1 MLARFRL
8 GMSPSAPVH
17 ALFGPSFGFRT
28 NAEVDVNGETIDDND
43 EFEDQTE
50 SFDIGLVAASGST
63 PVRRSWT
70 PMWGLR
76 NIDKTGDGSEVK
88 NRVFSISV
96 GFRF

>member
-1 MLARFRL
+1 M
-8 GMSPSAPVH
+8 
-17 ALFGPSFGFRT
+17 
-28 NAEVDVNGETIDDND
+28 DVNGETIDDND

-50 SFDIGLVAASGST
+50 SFDIGLVAGIGVNAG
-63 PVRRSWT
+63 PAVVDARY
-70 PMWGLR
+70 MWGLR

>member
-1 MLARFRL
+1 
-8 GMSPSAPVH
+8 MSS
-17 ALFGPSFGFRT
+17 RT
-28 NAEVDVNGETIDDND
+28 RRRA
-43 EFEDQTE
+43 
-50 SFDIGLVAASGST
+50 FDIGLVAASGST

-70 PMWGLR
+70 RYMWGLR